1 MKSILPHQVAAIK
14 RRIIITLIC
23 LLLVFVVIPVR
34 AQLSFNRVG
43 ENHAFGVT
51 GVGGMKTHYPVFSFE
66 QSYKRVSLFFGVGG
80 GLMGWDKQQADRD
93 APDFWKKYNAVA
105 NSKVLPH
112 LPIRLDE
119 QTFMWRTQTS
129 YTGIMVKGGIRRYF
143 GRQYYRRR
151 MNGLYVGFDMS
162 FSRMAEYQQV
172 TYCKLTGEEALTL
185 DGRNHMNIMGVA
197 VKTGYNW
204 YPGGN
209 DRMFFSVAA
218 TRPFYIPF
226 QQEIN
231 LSSPFA
237 ASSFEFEIG
246 FGVRLPSN

>member
-1 MKSILPHQVAAIK
+1 MKTSYLNKSQLLPI
-14 RRIIITLIC
+14 RLIAFLFC

-34 AQLSFNRVG
+34 AQISFNRVG

-66 QSYKRVSLFFGVGG
+66 QSYKRVSLYIGIGG

-105 NSKVLPH
+105 NSKVLPN

-119 QTFMWRTQTS
+119 HTFMWKTRTRYS
-129 YTGIMVKGGIRRYF
+129 GIMVKGGIRRYF
-143 GRQYYRRR
+143 GRQYYHRR
-151 MNGLYVGFDMS
+151 MNGLYVGLDMS
-162 FSRMAEYQQV
+162 FSRMNEYQQV
-172 TYCKLTGEEALTL
+172 TYRKLTGEEAQTL
-185 DGRNHMNIMGVA
+185 DGSNRMNILGVA

-204 YPGGN
+204 YPAGN
-209 DRMFFSVAA
+209 DRMFFSAA
-218 TRPFYIPF
+218 AMRPFYIPF

-231 LSSPFA
+231 LSSPFSA
-237 ASSFEFEIG
+237 ANFEFEIG
-246 FGVRLPSN
+246 FGVRLAS